1 MNIFFLS
8 LNPESCARQHCDK
21 HTVKMVIEYAQLLS
35 TAHRMLDGHEYIDL
49 TNNNRKIKRW
59 RLNDDRESMLY
70 KASHINHPSAVW
82 VRKSVWNY
90 RWLHDLLS
98 CTLDEYTF
106 RYEKIHLIE
115 SSGLKEALFFNPMN
129 IPKNVEFSEPP
140 LAMPDDCKISGQTI
154 DSYRRYYIE
163 HKVRFAR
170 WTKRQIP
177 SWFTEGCL
185 QRMVEINESL
195 GLYENANIQLS
206 EQNHGRD
213 HRTNDENLRTEGMA

>member
-8 LNPESCARQHCDK
+8 SNPESCARRHCDK
-21 HTVKMVIEYAQLLS
+21 HVVKMVIEYAQLLS
-35 TAHRMLDGHEYIDL
+35 TAHRMLDGHEYIDV
-49 TNNNRKIKRW
+49 TSNNRKIKRW

-115 SSGLKEALFFNPMN
+115 SSGLKETLFFNPMN

-140 LAMPDDCKISGQTI
+140 LAMPDEYKIEKNSI
-154 DSYRRYYIE
+154 
-163 HKVRFAR
+163 
-170 WTKRQIP
+170 
-177 SWFTEGCL
+177 
-185 QRMVEINESL
+185 
-195 GLYENANIQLS
+195 
-206 EQNHGRD
+206 
-213 HRTNDENLRTEGMA
+213 